1 MAKVKVN
8 TLVGNNA
15 SVANVKVDVG
25 SFSGS
30 FTAESKKH
38 PKDEPLASVGEAL
51 ALSRALAKVAADLEQ
66 WANSEVSRQ
75 AHRQFVQD
83 THANSLKRALYTDYP
98 KY

>member
-66 WANSEVSRQ
+66 WANSEVTRQ
-75 AHRQFVQD
+75 AHSKFIRD
-83 THANSLKRALYTDYP
+83 TYSGRLERALYQDFP
-98 KY
+98 KH